1 MSDGISGLLMVS
13 AKGFSRG
20 KLGEEEEAWKV
31 GTETNVTRWQLNAV
45 LPSKGCM
52 FFARTGRGGQRT
64 GKISSQRFVNL
75 SVVFFFCA
83 FFLPIFGS
91 FLYAHRSL
99 YEDKRGGAREGGK
112 KGGRAYKS
120 EEYFTAIGFAL
131 VMIFAVYCS
140 HVCLIS
146 RRNHE
151 LLADC
156 WVY

>member
-31 GTETNVTRWQLNAV
+31 GTETNVTGRQLNAV

-75 SVVFFFCA
+75 SVVFFFVL
-83 FFLPIFGS
+83 FFFPSL
-91 FLYAHRSL
+91 AHFSMPTDLSTRTS
-99 YEDKRGGAREGGK
+99 EGERGRGERKGEGLTKARNF
-112 KGGRAYKS
+112 S
-120 EEYFTAIGFAL
+120 QQ
-131 VMIFAVYCS
+131 
-140 HVCLIS
+140 
-146 RRNHE
+146 
-151 LLADC
+151 
-156 WVY
+156 

>member
-75 SVVFFFCA
+75 SVVFFFVL
-83 FFLPIFGS
+83 FFSSHLWLISLCPPISLRGQARGS
-91 FLYAHRSL
+91 EGGGKERGKGLQ
-99 YEDKRGGAREGGK
+99 KRGIFHSNRFRPCNDFCSVLQSCLPHFAE
-112 KGGRAYKS
+112 KS
-120 EEYFTAIGFAL
+120 
-131 VMIFAVYCS
+131 
-140 HVCLIS
+140 
-146 RRNHE
+146 
-151 LLADC
+151 
-156 WVY
+156 